1 MTIVVWNKHAWMAG
15 CVHSSVNKPR
25 EWVTTH

>member
-1 MTIVVWNKHAWMAG
+1 MTVLVRNKHAWMAG

-25 EWVTTH
+25 E

>member
-1 MTIVVWNKHAWMAG
+1 MTVVVRNKHAWMAG

-25 EWVTTH
+25 E

>member
-1 MTIVVWNKHAWMAG
+1 LEPWMAG

-25 EWVTTH
+25 EWVTTR